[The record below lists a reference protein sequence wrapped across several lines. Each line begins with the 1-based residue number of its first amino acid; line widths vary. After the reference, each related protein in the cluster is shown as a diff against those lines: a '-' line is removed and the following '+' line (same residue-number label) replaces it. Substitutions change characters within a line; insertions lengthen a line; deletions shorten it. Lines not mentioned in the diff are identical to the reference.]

1 MKHDDFVVYYQPVLD
16 IESMQVIGAEALLRW
31 NRDQTGL
38 VSPGE
43 FIPALEE
50 IGLITSVGEWVL
62 RTVCKQSLDWQQM
75 GLPPLRMMVNLSPRQ
90 FSDHNLTKIITNIL
104 DETGIEPNLID
115 LEITESVLMADNR
128 QNCDTLNELKELGV
142 HISLDDFGTGYSS
155 LSYLKHFPI
164 DILKIDQSFIRDLT
178 QSSDSVAIVTAI
190 LALANVL
197 QLEVIAEGVESDAQL
212 TLLRSLNCN
221 IAQGFLFDRP
231 MPADAFEN
239 LFQHL
244 TSSTTEKLPDFSALA
259 V

>member
-1 MKHDDFVVYYQPVLD
+1 
-16 IESMQVIGAEALLRW
+16 
-31 NRDQTGL
+31 
-38 VSPGE
+38 
-43 FIPALEE
+43 
-50 IGLITSVGEWVL
+50 
-62 RTVCKQSLDWQQM
+62 M

-190 LALANVL
+190 LALAKIL
-197 QLEVIAEGVESDAQL
+197 QLEVIAEGVETDAQL

-221 IAQGFLFDRP
+221 IAQGFLFHRP
-231 MPADAFEN
+231 MPADAFMN
-239 LFQHL
+239 LFQTVS
-244 TSSTTEKLPDFSALA
+244 TSTIETLPDSHALA